1 MACLCQEE
9 LREAIHRSMKEK
21 SARNN
26 FLHNQI
32 SAKGLG
38 NSGYYLKREEP
49 SSKRIEMSQK
59 LLIVNHFFMKK
70 IRISLLFVASL
81 VGIFGTSCTWNGGE
95 VPGPTSIVVWSGPTV
110 TFEKGNE
117 SDPTLERNQDR
128 ITEDVWI
135 TRGNN
140 GGQIFNAAVE
150 SNSNKATSPSGT
162 QWAVGTTENLSELN
176 FENFRT
182 AIGKPKEAIGK
193 DLVLLLVEENIA
205 IDIKITK
212 WSGSKQGG
220 FAYERSSQ

>member
-9 LREAIHRSMKEK
+9 LREAILRSMKEK

-70 IRISLLFVASL
+70 IRISLLFV
-81 VGIFGTSCTWNGGE
+81 
-95 VPGPTSIVVWSGPTV
+95 

-128 ITEDVWI
+128 ITEDDWI